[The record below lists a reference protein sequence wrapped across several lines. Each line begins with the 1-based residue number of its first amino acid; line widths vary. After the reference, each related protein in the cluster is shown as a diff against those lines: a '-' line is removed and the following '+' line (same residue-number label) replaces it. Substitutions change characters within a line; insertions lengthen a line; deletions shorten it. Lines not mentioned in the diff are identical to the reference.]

1 MIAAQSVLPALW
13 PALPEMILAV
23 GVLVLVLYGSFR
35 GERSSEGVS
44 VGALLLLILALF
56 VVMSQPGTK
65 VTTLNGAFIVDGF
78 SKVMKALILLGS
90 AASIL
95 LARDYFQRALIDR
108 FEFPILILL
117 CTLGMMVMA
126 SANDLISLY
135 LGLELQSLAAYVI
148 AAFHRDNLKSTE
160 AGLKY
165 FVLGALSSGML
176 LYGSSLVY
184 GFTGTV
190 SFPGIVAAL
199 NDTTGGF
206 GIVLGIVFVA
216 AGVAFKLAAV
226 PFHMWTPDVYEGSP
240 TPVTAFFASAPKM
253 AAMAMTVRIFIGAF
267 PDVTAV
273 WQQIIVFV
281 AIASM
286 ALGSFAAIGQRS
298 IKRLMAYSSIGNVGY
313 ALVGLAAGSQDG
325 VRGVVIYMIIYL
337 AMTLGAF
344 AVILSL
350 RRGGQMFETVE
361 DLSGLS
367 RTHPVLAFCLAAMM
381 FSLAGIP
388 PLAGFFAKYYVF
400 AAAIKA
406 DLVAL
411 AVIGVVTSVV
421 GAFYYLRLV
430 KVMYFDEPVA
440 AYEPMA
446 PGLRIVLGLTSVV
459 VVLFWI
465 VPAPLVGAAS
475 AAAKSLFP
483 GS

>member
-1 MIAAQSVLPALW
+1 MNAAQIVLPALG
-13 PALPEMILAV
+13 PALPELILSL
-23 GVLVLVLYGSFR
+23 GVLALILYGAFR
-35 GERSSEGVS
+35 GERSAEGVN
-44 VGALLLLILALF
+44 VGALILLVVALF
-56 VVMSQPGTK
+56 AVMSQSGAK
-65 VTTLNGAFIVDGF
+65 VTTLNGSFIVDNF

-90 AASIL
+90 AATIL
-95 LARDYFQRALIDR
+95 LSRDYFQRERIDR
-108 FEFPILILL
+108 FEFPILLIL
-117 CTLGMMVMA
+117 CTIGMMVMA
-126 SANDLISLY
+126 SANDLIALY

-176 LYGSSLVY
+176 LYGASLVY

-199 NDTTGGF
+199 DGTAGF

-253 AAMAMTVRIFIGAF
+253 AAMAMTVRLFIGAF

-298 IKRLMAYSSIGNVGY
+298 LKRLMAYSSIGNVGY
-313 ALVGLAAGSQDG
+313 ALVGLAAGSQEG
-325 VRGVVIYMIIYL
+325 ISGVVVYMIIYL

-344 AVILSL
+344 AVLLSL
-350 RRGGQMFETVE
+350 RRDGRMFETVD
-361 DLSGLS
+361 DLAGLS
-367 RTHPVLAFCLAAMM
+367 RTHPVMAFCLAAMM

-400 AAAIKA
+400 LAAIKSG
-406 DLVAL
+406 LVAL
-411 AVIGVVTSVV
+411 AIIGVVTSVV

-440 AYEPMA
+440 AYEPMP
-446 PGLRIVLGLTSVV
+446 PGARIVLGLASVV
-459 VVLFWI
+459 VVLLGI
-465 VPAPLVGAAS
+465 VPGPIVGAAG
-475 AAAKSLFP
+475 AAAKSLF
-483 GS
+483 

>member
-1 MIAAQSVLPALW
+1 MNAVQTVMPAIGPVLPEIVLS
-13 PALPEMILAV
+13 V
-23 GVLVLVLYGSFR
+23 GALVLLLYGAFR
-35 GERSSEGVS
+35 GERSVEGVN
-44 VGALLLLILALF
+44 VGTLLVLILALF
-56 VVMSQPGTK
+56 LVVSGHGTI
-65 VTTLNGAFIVDGF
+65 TTLSGAFISDNF
-78 SKVMKALILLGS
+78 SRVMKTLILLGS
-90 AASIL
+90 AATIL
-95 LARDYFQRALIDR
+95 LSRDYFQRERIDR
-108 FEFPILILL
+108 FEYPILILL
-117 CTLGMMVMA
+117 CTIGMMVMA
-126 SANDLISLY
+126 SANDLIALY

-176 LYGSSLVY
+176 LYGASLVY

-190 SFPGIVAAL
+190 SFPGIVTAL
-199 NDTTGGF
+199 AEEPAGF

-253 AAMAMTVRIFIGAF
+253 AAMAMTVRVFIGAF
-267 PDVTAV
+267 PDVTAI

-281 AIASM
+281 SIASM
-286 ALGSFAAIGQRS
+286 ALGSFAAIGQRN

-313 ALVGLAAGSQDG
+313 ALIGLAAGTEEG
-325 VRGVVIYMIIYL
+325 IRGVVIYMIIYL

-344 AVILSL
+344 AVLLSL
-350 RRGGQMFETVE
+350 RRRNEMFETID

-367 RTHPVLAFCLAAMM
+367 RTHPWLAFCLAAMM

-388 PLAGFFAKYYVF
+388 PLAGFFAKFYVF

-406 DLVAL
+406 GLVAL
-411 AVIGVVTSVV
+411 AVIGVVVSVV

-430 KVMYFDEPVA
+430 KVMYFDEPKA

-446 PGLRIVLGLTSVV
+446 PGLRIVLGLSSVV
-459 VVLFWI
+459 VVLFF
-465 VPAPLVGAAS
+465 VAPAPLVGVAG
-475 AAAKSLFP
+475 AAARSLFH
-483 GS
+483 

>member
-1 MIAAQSVLPALW
+1 MTPIQSVLPAIT
-13 PALPEMILAV
+13 PVLPEIVLSV
-23 GVLVLVLYGSFR
+23 GALLLVLYGAWR
-35 GERSSEGVS
+35 GERSSEGVNI
-44 VGALLLLILALF
+44 GALILLIFTFFL
-56 VVMSQPGTK
+56 VVSQTGN
-65 VTTLNGAFIVDGF
+65 VTTLNGAFIADPF
-78 SKVMKALILLGS
+78 ARIMKALILIGS
-90 AASIL
+90 AATIL
-95 LARDYFQRALIDR
+95 LSRDYFQRERIDR
-108 FEFPILILL
+108 FEYPILIVL
-117 CTLGMMVMA
+117 CTIGMLVMA

-176 LYGSSLVY
+176 LYGASLVY

-190 SFPGIVAAL
+190 SFPGIVTAL
-199 NDTTGGF
+199 DGPSSF

-240 TPVTAFFASAPKM
+240 TPVTAFFGSAPKI
-253 AAMAMTVRIFIGAF
+253 AAMAMTVRVFIGAF
-267 PDVTAV
+267 PDVMAV

-281 AIASM
+281 SIASM
-286 ALGSFAAIGQRS
+286 ALGSFAAIGQRN

-313 ALVGLAAGSQDG
+313 ALIGLAAGSEEG
-325 VRGVVIYMIIYL
+325 IRGVVIYMIIYL

-344 AVILSL
+344 AVLLSM
-350 RRGGQMFETVE
+350 RRKNQMFETID

-367 RTHPVLAFCLAAMM
+367 RTHPWLAFCLAAMM

-388 PLAGFFAKYYVF
+388 PLAGFFAKFYVF

-406 DLVAL
+406 GLVTL
-411 AVIGVVTSVV
+411 AVVGVVTSVV

-430 KVMYFDEPVA
+430 KVMYFDEAKAP
-440 AYEPMA
+440 YERIP
-446 PGLRIVLGLTSVV
+446 PGSAIVLGVSSAV
-459 VVLFWI
+459 VVLFFLI
-465 VPAPLVGAAS
+465 PAPLVSAAGD
-475 AAAKSLFP
+475 AAKSLF
-483 GS
+483 